1 MLING
6 DCLEEMK
13 NLPAKSVDL
22 FVCDLP
28 YGCLGAKEIKL
39 KRVGEDAKF
48 PSGKSMAGCSWDIKL
63 DLGLFWEQIR
73 RLRKNDHTPCLMFC
87 NTRFGHDL
95 INSNE
100 KEFRYDLVWN
110 KPNGVGFLSANKQ
123 PLRSHELIYVF
134 AKKGAFYNRI
144 DLTGDFLPY
153 TKPIYENEGGSVYNL
168 PKSHSRGKQAVI
180 PSNVYNGGKPLP
192 NTELVDN
199 TGKRCVKSVI
209 EPINYHGKIEG
220 NVYDCADRKKPIER
234 MEAREGIRCVK
245 SVIEPINYHGLYGEK
260 VVTHHTREGIRCVK
274 SVIDAPNGRRKGQH
288 PTAKPVEL
296 YKWLI
301 ERYSNEGDTVLDPTF
316 GSGNSGL
323 ASTELKREYIG
334 IEKDE
339 TFYNKFAMSIN
350 NGGVSNKDIPET

>member
-1 MLING
+1 MMLING

-28 YGCLGAKEIKL
+28 YGCLGPL
-39 KRVGEDAKF
+39 K
-48 PSGKSMAGCSWDIKL
+48 AGGGVVKQRENPGGAFGGCAWDIPI

-73 RLRKNDHTPCLMFC
+73 RLRKNDHTPCIMFC
-87 NTRFGHDL
+87 NTRFGYEL
-95 INSNE
+95 IKSNE

-153 TKPIYENEGGSVYNL
+153 TKPVYDNEGGSVYNL

-192 NTELVDN
+192 NTELIDN

-209 EPINYHGKIEG
+209 EPINYHGLYGEKT
-220 NVYDCADRKKPIER
+220 VTHHT
-234 MEAREGIRCVK
+234 RENIRCVK
-245 SVIEPINYHGLYGEK
+245 SVIE
-260 VVTHHTREGIRCVK
+260 
-274 SVIDAPNGRRKGQH
+274 APNGRRKGQH

-296 YKWLI
+296 YKLLI
-301 ERYSNEGDTVLDPTF
+301 ERYSNENDTVLDPTF

-334 IEKDE
+334 IEKDN
-339 TFYNKFAMSIN
+339 TFFNKFATSIN
-350 NGGVSNKDIPET
+350 NESIAR

>member
-1 MLING
+1 MMLING

-13 NLPAKSVDL
+13 TLPAKSVDL

-28 YGCLGAKEIKL
+28 YGCLGANEIKL

-48 PSGKSMAGCSWDIKL
+48 PSDKSMAGCAWDIKL

-144 DLTGDFLPY
+144 DITGDFAG
-153 TKPIYENEGGSVYNL
+153 TSQGNAGGSVYNI
-168 PKSHSRGKQAVI
+168 K
-180 PSNVYNGGKPLP
+180 
-192 NTELVDN
+192 
-199 TGKRCVKSVI
+199 
-209 EPINYHGKIEG
+209 GKIEG

-234 MEAREGIRCVK
+234 MSAREGIRCVK

-260 VVTHHTREGIRCVK
+260 SVTHHTREGIRCVK
-274 SVIDAPNGRRKGQH
+274 SVIEAPNGRRKGQH

-301 ERYSNEGDTVLDPTF
+301 ERYSNEGDMVLDPTF

-323 ASTELKREYIG
+323 ACNELKRLYIG

-339 TFYNKFAMSIN
+339 TFFNKFEQLNITS
-350 NGGVSNKDIPET
+350 

>member
-1 MLING
+1 
-6 DCLEEMK
+6 MK

-28 YGCLGAKEIKL
+28 YGCLGATEIKL

-63 DLGLFWEQIR
+63 DLNLFWEQIR

-134 AKKGAFYNRI
+134 SKKGAFYNRI
-144 DLTGDFLPY
+144 DIAGDFKG
-153 TKPIYENEGGSVYNL
+153 TSQGKGNAGGSVYNI
-168 PKSHSRGKQAVI
+168 K
-180 PSNVYNGGKPLP
+180 
-192 NTELVDN
+192 
-199 TGKRCVKSVI
+199 
-209 EPINYHGKIEG
+209 GKIEG

-234 MEAREGIRCVK
+234 MNAREGIRCVK
-245 SVIEPINYHGLYGEK
+245 SVVEA
-260 VVTHHTREGIRCVK
+260 T
-274 SVIDAPNGRRKGQH
+274 NGKQKGQH

-301 ERYSNEGDTVLDPTF
+301 ERYSNEGDMVLDPTF

-323 ASTELKREYIG
+323 ASTELKRLYIG

-339 TFYNKFAMSIN
+339 TFFNKFEQLNIIS
-350 NGGVSNKDIPET
+350 